1 MKKLLQSLPTID
13 QIRKEKAKRNLI
25 DFTTYTKPEY
35 DVNWHHRNLAD
46 KLDKLAKR
54 EIKRLMVFMPPRHGK
69 SELVSRRFPAFI
81 LGKNPNASIIATS
94 YSGGLASSMNRDV
107 QRIIDSREYQELFP
121 ETKLIGTHEN
131 PVGNYLRNNSQFE
144 IVNHQGS
151 YVSAG
156 VGGGITGRGAD
167 YAIIDDPIKNRK
179 DAESRTYRDNTFDWF
194 ASTLY
199 TRLEKDACIL
209 LTLTRWHEDDLAGRL
224 LKQSKE
230 NPEADQ
236 WHVISYPAI
245 CKESE
250 KDSTDPRKNGEAL
263 WPAKYDEITLATI
276 KSTIGSYEWSA
287 LYDQNPSPPT
297 GSIIQRNWINYY
309 KVAPSRFDE
318 VIQSWDFAFDGKD
331 DSSFVVGQVWGRLGA
346 DKYLLDQVRDRMNF
360 TESIRALRNLSAKHP
375 RAKAKLIENKANGPA
390 IITTMKRQISGL
402 IPVQPDGTK
411 VERLY
416 AVSPQFEAGNVYIPD
431 PSTAPWVNDYVEE
444 LVSFPNST
452 NDDQTDTTSQALI
465 NLDKDKGGA
474 KVTVRTY

>member
-1 MKKLLQSLPTID
+1 M
-13 QIRKEKAKRNLI
+13 
-25 DFTTYTKPEY
+25 
-35 DVNWHHRNLAD
+35 NWHHRNLAEA
-46 KLDKLAKR
+46 LDKMARR

-121 ETKLIGTHEN
+121 DTKLIGTHEN
-131 PVGNYLRNNSQFE
+131 PIGSYLRNNSQFE

-167 YAIIDDPIKNRK
+167 FAIIDDPIKNRK
-179 DAESRTYRDNTFDWF
+179 DAESKTYRDNTFDWF
-194 ASTLY
+194 TSTLY

-224 LKQSKE
+224 LKLAEE

-245 CKESE
+245 YNE
-250 KDSTDPRKNGEAL
+250 KARNLDPTDPREHDEAL
-263 WPAKYDEITLATI
+263 WPAKYNKKQLATI

-287 LYDQNPSPPT
+287 LYDQNPSPPE
-297 GSIIQRNWINYY
+297 GSIVQRSWFKYY
-309 KVAPSRFDE
+309 KVLPTKFDE

-331 DSSFVVGQVWGRLGA
+331 SSSFVVGQVWGRVGA
-346 DKYLLDQVRDRMNF
+346 DKYLIDQVRDRMNF
-360 TESIRALRNLSAKHP
+360 TQSIRALKNLSAKHP

-390 IITTMKRQISGL
+390 IISTMKRQISGL
-402 IPVQPDGTK
+402 IPVQPNGTK

-431 PSTAPWVNDYVEE
+431 PSIAPWVNDYVEE
-444 LVSFPNST
+444 LIAFPNSAD
-452 NDDQTDTTSQALI
+452 DDQVDTTTQALL
-465 NLDKDKGGA
+465 NLDKNKDGA
-474 KVTVRTY
+474 KVKARTY